1 MMKMMKKA
9 VCWMMVFATMISFA
23 ACRNETVD
31 PTKVPDATNEVM
43 YSGGETTS
51 PTDGTEETKW
61 YEGGNGEEIVITM
74 PPSDGGEDIIPPGW
88 EDDDTPVSDATQP
101 PKQDDTPVKETTPPA
116 TEPPAT
122 QPPKQNDTPKETE
135 PPATS
140 PSGHVHTFVE
150 WETEPSC
157 DGWGA
162 IWIRCSEC
170 GYFLSAGD
178 EVTEPPLGHNY
189 VDGICTRCGRADPDT
204 VEEIDYEDIG
214 KAAMKYINQYRV
226 QEGSSQLTWL
236 PGMSQVAQYRSVQLT
251 TNFAHDTDDIR
262 EAHAYYEYGRYI
274 DWAECGCPELV
285 DENYYTSDS
294 GEAIGWGVRG
304 TTADAIGKDIADLF
318 YNSSGHWSYV
328 GSSDYSYIGV
338 GFTDGYVCVMVGR
351 VNYG

>member
-1 MMKMMKKA
+1 MKKKIIWTVSALALMA
-9 VCWMMVFATMISFA
+9 VIIICGYHWGQANA
-23 ACRNETVD
+23 LPGN
-31 PTKVPDATNEVM
+31 PDATDELM
-43 YSGGETTS
+43 QGSGQ
-51 PTDGTEETKW
+51 GTESS
-61 YEGGNGEEIVITM
+61 GEEIVITM

-135 PPATS
+135 PPTTS

-204 VEEIDYEDIG
+204 VEEFDYEDIG
-214 KAAMKYINQYRV
+214 KAAMKYINQYRA
-226 QEGSSQLTWL
+226 QEGSTQLTWL

-251 TNFAHDTDDIR
+251 TNFAHDLIDMR
-262 EAHAYYEYGRYI
+262 EALAYYKYGRYV
-274 DWAECGCPELV
+274 DATLFGDPPE
-285 DENYYTSDS
+285 NSYYVADS
-294 GEAIGWGVRG
+294 AEAIGRGVLG
-304 TTADAIGKDIADLF
+304 TTADAIGKYIADLF
-318 YNSSGHWSYV
+318 HRSSGHWSYV
-328 GSSDYSYIGV
+328 GSSEYSYIGV
-338 GFTDGYVCVMVGR
+338 GYTDGYVCVMVGR

>member
-1 MMKMMKKA
+1 MKKKIIWTVSALALMA
-9 VCWMMVFATMISFA
+9 VIIICGYHWGQANA
-23 ACRNETVD
+23 LPGN
-31 PTKVPDATNEVM
+31 PDATDELM
-43 YSGGETTS
+43 QGSGQ
-51 PTDGTEETKW
+51 GTESS
-61 YEGGNGEEIVITM
+61 GEEIVITM

-135 PPATS
+135 PPTTS

-204 VEEIDYEDIG
+204 VEKFDYEDIG
-214 KAAMKYINQYRV
+214 KAAMKYINQYRA
-226 QEGSSQLTWL
+226 QEGSTQLTWL

-251 TNFAHDTDDIR
+251 TNFAHDTGDIR
-262 EAHAYYEYGRYI
+262 EALAFYEYGEYI
-274 DWAECGCPELV
+274 DMTVLGLPAS
-285 DENYYTSDS
+285 ENYWSAHS
-294 GEAIGWGVRG
+294 QEAIGRGVRG
-304 TTADAIGKDIADLF
+304 TTADAIGKYIADLF
-318 YNSSGHWSYV
+318 HRSSGHWSYV
-328 GSSDYSYIGV
+328 GSSEYSYIGV
-338 GFTDGYVCVMVGR
+338 GYTDGYVCVMVGR

>member
-1 MMKMMKKA
+1 MMKKA

-31 PTKVPDATNEVM
+31 PTQVPGVTDEVM
-43 YSGGETTS
+43 QGGGETTS
-51 PTDGTEETKW
+51 PTDGTEETMW
-61 YEGGNGEEIVITM
+61 YEGGTGEDIVITM
-74 PPSDGGEDIIPPGW
+74 PPSDGGEDITPPDW
-88 EDDDTPVSDATQP
+88 DDEDPVVDETQP

-116 TEPPAT
+116 TH
-122 QPPKQNDTPKETE
+122 PPKQNDTPKETE

-178 EVTEPPLGHNY
+178 EVTDPPLGHDY
-189 VDGICTRCGRADPDT
+189 VDGVCTRCGRADPDT
-204 VEEIDYEDIG
+204 VEEFDYEDIG
-214 KAAMKYINQYRV
+214 KAAMKYINEYRA
-226 QEGSSQLTWL
+226 QEGSTQLTWL

-251 TNFAHDTDDIR
+251 TNFAHDISDMR
-262 EAHAYYEYGRYI
+262 EALEYYKYGRYV
-274 DWAECGCPELV
+274 DATLFGDPPE
-285 DENYYTSDS
+285 NSYYDADS
-294 GEAIGWGVRG
+294 KEAIGRGVLG
-304 TTADAIGKDIADLF
+304 TTADAIGKRIADLF
-318 YNSSGHWSYV
+318 HRSSGHWAYV
-328 GSSDYSYIGV
+328 GSSEYSYIGI
-338 GFTDGYVCVMVGR
+338 GYTDGYVCVMVGR